1 MLFPKCLNLKNG
13 STNHFNISANSWKA
27 LPWLLPRRSSMSV
40 HRRAIGGEN
49 WEEVRLVP
57 LLCRLQSLIILTSS
71 ITAAVR
77 FGCMAEK
84 EHWRDQRGKM
94 LTWWDHTLWMNHNRK
109 VIQTFLIKSSR
120 TIRIS
125 GLIKIRKFQ
134 SYGCCKCLANQCTSC
149 VKDHQRR
156 QIWSQSFEQIWNLK
170 KNQMLLLIKDMTCH
184 MMFMRARLLHIWRAP
199 A

>member
-1 MLFPKCLNLKNG
+1 MVQQIILTFQQILEKPCLGCFPEG
-13 STNHFNISANSWKA
+13 AAWAS
-27 LPWLLPRRSSMSV
+27 
-40 HRRAIGGEN
+40 IGEPLM
-49 WEEVRLVP
+49 EKTEREVRLVP

-84 EHWRDQRGKM
+84 EHWRDQRTKM

-109 VIQTFLIKSSR
+109 IIQTFLIKSS
-120 TIRIS
+120 RIS